1 MNNKKNTAPQ
11 FSQNDTLRSI
21 QIFLWALK
29 EYIYNGLQYE
39 LTKAGRAR
47 NSKQKQFPNL
57 GIFFI
62 VEINLHSRY
71 NQHSIL

>member
-39 LTKAGRAR
+39 LTKPGRAR
-47 NSKQKQFPNL
+47 NSKQK
-57 GIFFI
+57 
-62 VEINLHSRY
+62 
-71 NQHSIL
+71 